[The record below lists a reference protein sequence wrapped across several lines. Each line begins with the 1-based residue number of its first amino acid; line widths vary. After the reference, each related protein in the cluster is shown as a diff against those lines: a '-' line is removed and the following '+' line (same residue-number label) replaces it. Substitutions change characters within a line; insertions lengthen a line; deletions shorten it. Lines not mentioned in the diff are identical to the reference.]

1 MNKWIAINGSPRK
14 GKNTD
19 TFLENFR
26 SLISCTGDSVNEYK
40 LSELHLNP
48 CKGCYLCQKEKT
60 CLHND
65 DFQKIIM
72 AIKASKNI
80 ILVSP
85 TYNYNVTSE
94 MKIFLDRLFCEFT
107 FKDSKYYSNLD
118 IGINAII
125 VGICAGKTNESM
137 GFTIDAM
144 KRPLLDHGIKIV
156 DEIEYFDTKNNPVF
170 KNANLSQI
178 MESIKLK

>member
-1 MNKWIAINGSPRK
+1 MIE
-14 GKNTD
+14 D
-19 TFLENFR
+19 
-26 SLISCTGDSVNEYK
+26 V
-40 LSELHLNP
+40 
-48 CKGCYLCQKEKT
+48 KE
-60 CLHND
+60 C
-65 DFQKIIM
+65 
-72 AIKASKNI
+72 KNI

-107 FKDSKYYSNLD
+107 FKESKYYSNLD

-137 GFTIDAM
+137 GFTINAM

-156 DEIEYFDTKNNPVF
+156 DEIEYMDTKNNPVW
-170 KNANLSQI
+170 KNTNIREI